1 MGNFGQLFFAVAT
14 AISSVEAKRL
24 WYKQPA
30 ELWAEQ
36 ALVIGNGRLGGM
48 KPQTLYTEIE

>member
-1 MGNFGQLFFAVAT
+1 MENFGRIFLAVAL
-14 AISSVEAKRL
+14 AFSSVEAKRL

-30 ELWAEQ
+30 EFWAKE

-48 KPQTLYTEIE
+48 RFRVLMEN